1 MKKNI
6 LIALFMLPLA
16 IFAQAPGTL
25 DTSFGNGGTVIIDN
39 GNLDL
44 FNDVVVQDD
53 QKIVAIGMTYDASF
67 VASAEA
73 YRFLP
78 DGSLDMTFATNG
90 IFTYSLN
97 AEANVFDVLIKE
109 DGKILMVGSTTDY
122 NDYRILLIQLN
133 ENGSLDGTF
142 GVGGVVV
149 QKVSPIT
156 AGFFEDFGT
165 SVAMQDNKILVAGSL
180 KTLDYNNAPMVV
192 RFNENGELDTTFGD
206 AGVATIP
213 VTESE
218 NVFDAILVQDDGK
231 IVASGHYAV
240 DLLQFAMLV
249 VRFMPDGTLDATFGN
264 NGQTVIPLGAD
275 AESFGMQLTS
285 ENKIVVAG
293 FTASPQYNYDML
305 LMQFDTDGN
314 LDAGFG
320 VDGIVVSDLGNYDV
334 GSAIHIQEDGKILV
348 AGGTGEGPPNDVE
361 MAVWRYLADG
371 TADITFG
378 VGGIAKVQISNQVDE
393 ALGIALQAD
402 GEIVIA
408 GRSRN
413 ANNNFDY
420 ILARM
425 LNDLELSTPG
435 FIANTS
441 QSIVPNP
448 VSAGGNLNINYE
460 ITEATNVQVEVYN
473 LIGALVYVAD
483 LGYHQT
489 GLQMLT
495 LTVPAHMGTGVFYI
509 RTRTEGSVSNASK
522 LIVTE

>member
-1 MKKNI
+1 MKKNV

-67 VASAEA
+67 VASTQA

-206 AGVATIP
+206 AGVVTIP
-213 VTESE
+213 VIESE
-218 NVFDAILVQDDGK
+218 NVFDSLVVQDDGK
-231 IVASGHYAV
+231 IVASGHYSV
-240 DLLQFAMLV
+240 GLNYFAMLV
-249 VRFMPDGTLDATFGN
+249 VRFMPNGTLDTTFGN

-275 AESFGMQLTS
+275 AESFGMKLTA

-320 VDGIVVSDLGNYDV
+320 VDGIVVSNLGNYDV

-348 AGGTGEGPPNDVE
+348 AGGTGEGAPNDVE

-378 VGGIAKVQISNQVDE
+378 VDGIAKVQISGQVDE
-393 ALGIALQAD
+393 ALGMALQAD
-402 GEIVIA
+402 GNIVIA
-408 GRSRN
+408 GKARN
-413 ANNNFDY
+413 ANNNHDF
-420 ILARM
+420 IVARM

-441 QSIVPNP
+441 QSIAPNP
-448 VSAGGNLNINYE
+448 VAAGGNLHISYE
-460 ITEATNVQVEVYN
+460 ITEATKVQIEVYN

-495 LTVPAHMGTGVFYI
+495 FTVPAYMSTGIFYI
-509 RTRTEGSVSNASK
+509 RTRTKGSVSNTSK

>member
-1 MKKNI
+1 
-6 LIALFMLPLA
+6 
-16 IFAQAPGTL
+16 
-25 DTSFGNGGTVIIDN
+25 
-39 GNLDL
+39 
-44 FNDVVVQDD
+44 
-53 QKIVAIGMTYDASF
+53 
-67 VASAEA
+67 
-73 YRFLP
+73 
-78 DGSLDMTFATNG
+78 
-90 IFTYSLN
+90 
-97 AEANVFDVLIKE
+97 
-109 DGKILMVGSTTDY
+109 
-122 NDYRILLIQLN
+122 
-133 ENGSLDGTF
+133 
-142 GVGGVVV
+142 
-149 QKVSPIT
+149 
-156 AGFFEDFGT
+156 
-165 SVAMQDNKILVAGSL
+165 
-180 KTLDYNNAPMVV
+180 
-192 RFNENGELDTTFGD
+192 
-206 AGVATIP
+206 
-213 VTESE
+213 
-218 NVFDAILVQDDGK
+218 
-231 IVASGHYAV
+231 
-240 DLLQFAMLV
+240 
-249 VRFMPDGTLDATFGN
+249 MPDGTLDTTFGN

-275 AESFGMQLTS
+275 AESFGMKLTA

-361 MAVWRYLADG
+361 MGVWRYLADG

-378 VGGIAKVQISNQVDE
+378 VDGIAKVQISNQVDE

-441 QSIVPNP
+441 QSIAPNP
-448 VSAGGNLNINYE
+448 VAAGGNLHISYE
-460 ITEATNVQVEVYN
+460 ITEATKVQIEVYN

-483 LGYHQT
+483 LGYYQT

-495 LTVPAHMGTGVFYI
+495 FTVPAHMGTGIFYI
-509 RTRTEGSVSNASK
+509 RTRTEGSVSNTSK
-522 LIVTE
+522 LIVSE

>member
-1 MKKNI
+1 MKKNV
-6 LIALFMLPLA
+6 LIALIMFPLA

-67 VASAEA
+67 VASTKV

-149 QKVSPIT
+149 QKVSPIV
-156 AGFFEDFGT
+156 AGYFEDFGT

-180 KTLDYNNAPMVV
+180 RTLDFFNAPMVV

-213 VTESE
+213 VIE
-218 NVFDAILVQDDGK
+218 NENIFDAILVQDDGK

-264 NGQTVIPLGAD
+264 NGRTIIPLGAD
-275 AESFGMQLTS
+275 AESFGMKLTA

-314 LDAGFG
+314 LDTGFG

-348 AGGTGEGPPNDVE
+348 AGGTGEGAPNDVE

-378 VGGIAKVQISNQVDE
+378 VDGIAKIQISAQVDE

-402 GEIVIA
+402 GNIVIA
-408 GRSRN
+408 GKARN
-413 ANNNFDY
+413 ANDNFDF
-420 ILARM
+420 IVARM
-425 LNDLELSTPG
+425 FNDLELSTPG

-448 VSAGGNLNINYE
+448 VTAGGNLHISYE
-460 ITEATNVQVEVYN
+460 ITEATKVQIEVYN

-483 LGYHQT
+483 LGYQQT
-489 GLQMLT
+489 GLHMLT
-495 LTVPAHMGTGVFYI
+495 FTVPAHMGTGIFYI
-509 RTRTEGSVSNASK
+509 RTRTEENVSNTSK